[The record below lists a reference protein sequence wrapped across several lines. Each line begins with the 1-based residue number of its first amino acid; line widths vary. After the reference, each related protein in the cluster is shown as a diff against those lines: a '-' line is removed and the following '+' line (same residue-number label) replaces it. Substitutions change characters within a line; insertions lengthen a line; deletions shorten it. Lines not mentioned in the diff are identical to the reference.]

1 MMVSNFAHSNVNKQH
16 QGNTR
21 QIKRKCRFQILIY
34 LIFSFHV
41 LVDYPGVQRIT
52 FLPFK
57 PAKREQIA
65 ETVVT
70 DLLTI
75 FAQVKSEGS
84 RRLMYMYV
92 CMPV

>member
-1 MMVSNFAHSNVNKQH
+1 M
-16 QGNTR
+16 
-21 QIKRKCRFQILIY
+21 QILKFD
-34 LIFSFHV
+34 LSDMFLPRV
-41 LVDYPGVQRIT
+41 ADYPGVQRIA
-52 FLPFK
+52 FLSFK

-92 CMPV
+92 CMYAGVACRYSLLV